1 MSAQGSAYARFRRA
15 LATGNPMIVTA
26 AAKDLERLSL
36 ADALAVCLVLLP
48 HDRPRYERA
57 AVRWQ
62 ARYCIEQRPAADE
75 AQLVAAALR
84 ALPGPAAAAG
94 AEALLELCEARGLTD
109 AAQTIERWVE
119 ARGE

>member
-1 MSAQGSAYARFRRA
+1 
-15 LATGNPMIVTA
+15 MIVTA
-26 AAKDLERLSL
+26 AAKDLDRLSL
-36 ADALAVCLVLLP
+36 SDALAVCLELLP
-48 HDRPRYERA
+48 HDRTRYERA

-94 AEALLELCEARGLTD
+94 AEALLELCEGRGLIE
-109 AAQTIERWVE
+109 AAKMLERWASE
-119 ARGE
+119 RGE